1 MGSYPFWTLNPNQL
15 AELQSDTEL
24 YVHNSNDNGNYIQL
38 RGYAQGSWIRHKTA
52 IASQSSDTLGSA
64 STP

>member
-38 RGYAQGSWIRHKTA
+38 RGYAQDSWIRHNGNRITVF
-52 IASQSSDTLGSA
+52 
-64 STP
+64 